1 MPKASSSFIF
11 GCNSTCSNLTD
22 HKHLSLSPLSSKSI
36 ILFFKLQSGIYVP
49 KVYECEQ
56 AECPQRALRL
66 IVAHGNSD
74 SKHQQQRTSR
84 SLAELTADK
93 EVFSW

>member
-1 MPKASSSFIF
+1 MEHLPKYWRNIPNPFIVVILIF
-11 GCNSTCSNLTD
+11 CC
-22 HKHLSLSPLSSKSI
+22 HKTLKSHAAN
-36 ILFFKLQSGIYVP
+36 FKLKFGIFVP

-66 IVAHGNSD
+66 TAAHTSSD
-74 SKHQQQRTSR
+74 GKHQQQRTSR
-84 SLAELTADK
+84 SLVELTGDK